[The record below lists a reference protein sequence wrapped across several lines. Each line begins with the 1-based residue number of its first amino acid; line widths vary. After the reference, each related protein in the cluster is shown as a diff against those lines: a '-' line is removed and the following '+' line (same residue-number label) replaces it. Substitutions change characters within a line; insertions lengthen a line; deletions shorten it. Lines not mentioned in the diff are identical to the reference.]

1 MIFVNYITC
10 KKHHMHFL
18 YVVRLKRPPFF
29 TLNWY
34 LVIRFNLKY
43 LCFRVRCER
52 SIHNWK
58 WHFIQDNKTMY
69 IFLSN
74 FWYTLFIRTC
84 RMKLECMD
92 MIGLEFYR
100 KKGGI
105 EQQIEDL
112 SIRSFFTLNNT
123 LNCEMNLYMHCTP
136 RHNYL
141 K

>member
-1 MIFVNYITC
+1 MKRNLFLLWINVIESIFVNYITC
-10 KKHHMHFL
+10 KKHHIHFL
-18 YVVRLKRPPFF
+18 CVVSLKRPPFPF
-29 TLNWY
+29 LNWY
-34 LVIRFNLKY
+34 LVTRLNLKY

-74 FWYTLFIRTC
+74 FWYTLFITTC

-100 KKGGI
+100 TKGGG
-105 EQQIEDL
+105 
-112 SIRSFFTLNNT
+112 RTANWRPVHSFFLHS
-123 LNCEMNLYMHCTP
+123 E
-136 RHNYL
+136 
-141 K
+141 